1 MDTAADKRRNAAQL
15 QKNIWRA
22 AFDFY
27 ERRMTAPPCPG
38 WWDESV
44 RQMEAAV
51 DRLGH
56 DLFAIDLLVAVHAE
70 LERKRGDCS

>member
-1 MDTAADKRRNAAQL
+1 MNGNAAQL
-15 QKNIWRA
+15 QRGVWREV
-22 AFDFY
+22 FNFY

-38 WWDESV
+38 WWDATV
-44 RQMEAAV
+44 GLMEAAV

-70 LERKRGDCS
+70 LERRRRDCA

>member
-1 MDTAADKRRNAAQL
+1 
-15 QKNIWRA
+15 
-22 AFDFY
+22 
-27 ERRMTAPPCPG
+27 MTAPPCPG
-38 WWDESV
+38 WWDETV

-70 LERKRGDCS
+70 LERRRGDCA